1 MAITITADGYP
12 TDHQT
17 TIAWAREGTA
27 FLLNTVAA
35 LSDDELDAPSALPDW
50 NRRHVC
56 AHVARNAEALGR
68 LLAWARTGVETP
80 MYPSAEERAADIER
94 TSQAPAADVRNDLV
108 LASSTFLDACEDLP
122 SKAWT
127 ATVRT
132 MARDIPASVVPW
144 YRVREVWIHA
154 ADLGASVGFADFPPV
169 VSAALVTELSTGLG
183 RRSAADLR
191 LIATDTGEQW
201 TVGSGAVRVAATVS
215 ELAEWLTG
223 RATRPEAELPPWI

>member
-1 MAITITADGYP
+1 MAFTITAEGYP

-17 TIAWAREGTA
+17 TIAWAREGTE
-27 FLLNTVAA
+27 FLLNAVAA

-50 NRRHVC
+50 TRRHVC

-80 MYPSAEERAADIER
+80 MYPSAEEREADIER
-94 TSQAPAADVRNDLV
+94 TSQAPADDIRTDLA
-108 LASSTFLDACEDLP
+108 LASTAFLSACDDFP
-122 SKAWT
+122 SRAWT

-132 MARDIPASVVPW
+132 MAREIPAAVVPW

-154 ADLGASVGFADFPPV
+154 ADLGASVGFADFPAA

-183 RRSAADLR
+183 TRSAADL
-191 LIATDTGEQW
+191 LLVGTDVGQEW
-201 TVGSGAVRVAATVS
+201 TVGAGTVRVEAPVA

-223 RATRPEAELPPWI
+223 RTTRAEADLPTWL

>member
-1 MAITITADGYP
+1 VASTITAEGYP

-17 TIAWAREGTA
+17 SIAWARDGTA
-27 FLLNTVAA
+27 VLLNAVAA
-35 LSDDELDAPSALPDW
+35 LSDTDLDAPSALPDW
-50 NRRHVC
+50 SRRYVC

-80 MYPSAEERAADIER
+80 TYPSAEARTADIER
-94 TSQAPAADVRNDLV
+94 TSQAPAPDLRIDLE
-108 LASSTFLDACEDLP
+108 LASNAFLAACADFP
-122 SKAWT
+122 SESWD

-154 ADLGASVGFADFPPV
+154 ADLGASVGFGDFPEPV
-169 VSAALVTELSTGLG
+169 AAAMVTELATGLG
-183 RRSAADLR
+183 LRSAADLH
-191 LIATDTGEQW
+191 LVASDTGQEW
-201 TVGSGAVRVAATVS
+201 LVGSGAVRVEAAIG

-223 RATRPEAELPPWI
+223 RTTRPEAELPPWI